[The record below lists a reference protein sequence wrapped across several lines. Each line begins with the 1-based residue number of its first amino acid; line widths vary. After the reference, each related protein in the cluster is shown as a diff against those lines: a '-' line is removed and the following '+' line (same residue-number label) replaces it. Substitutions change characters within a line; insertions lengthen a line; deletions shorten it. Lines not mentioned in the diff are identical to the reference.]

1 MKTCPKCQQQYP
13 NGFQYCPNDTEL
25 LITTEEYIR
34 RTAPL
39 TSAPAA
45 RESESA
51 EVVPLMPPV
60 TQAPAIPQTPATRES
75 QPAEKNGGMP
85 FRQTEQI
92 RAVQPEVVE
101 TAKAVPPPQ
110 QAKQQPQPAQPA
122 ARFSQSAPPSNAGKN
137 NASPSATPASSSKQA
152 SGTQDEG
159 FNLMIPQQA
168 GMVENLI
175 ANLKNIGEIFKKG
188 DYKPGTESPF
198 LLKEESLFDSVTR
211 EVSMAA
217 AEFKQ
222 NPKQFLSD
230 FVRGEGSNRF
240 RRNALLA
247 GSELAL
253 VGYVTIYFI
262 AQIVSSIKKPNGFLI
277 NTFFVGF
284 ATYLVACYGAR
295 GFLLYKLVNRAQNS
309 LAAPKVALEFF
320 NWSPIV
326 AILIITV
333 LFSNYDFYCRIF
345 PSRCVQV
352 EELPQEL
359 VDVAMVDLAEKIDV
373 KVAESAKAKE
383 KLLGGSKPQP
393 KQAAGGGGG
402 GKNDPTPASQG
413 RPPQMAL
420 TPQIIPPDPEPPKI
434 KNPSLVVASTIYGDP
449 KIMPP
454 MKGPIGDPNG
464 IPAPPSSGPGSG
476 GGIGNSTG
484 TGVGGGQ
491 GGGLGPGRGG
501 NTGGGDMSLGGGR
514 SVEPMSASLRPTILY
529 KERAKYTE
537 EARANKIQ
545 GSVLVALTYTFDGRI
560 TDIKVVRGLPDGLTE
575 SAIEAAKKI
584 RFQPAMKNGQP
595 VSVRGQLEFNF
606 TLY

>member
-39 TSAPAA
+39 TSAPPA

-51 EVVPLMPPV
+51 EVVPLTPPV
-60 TQAPAIPQTPATRES
+60 NQVPAIPQTPAPRES
-75 QPAEKNGGMP
+75 QPVEKNGGMP

-110 QAKQQPQPAQPA
+110 AKQQPQPVQPA
-122 ARFSQSAPPSNAGKN
+122 ARVSQSAPPSDAGKHT
-137 NASPSATPASSSKQA
+137 ASPSAAPASSSKQA
-152 SGTQDEG
+152 AAIQDDG

-168 GMVENLI
+168 GMIENLI

-188 DYKPGTESPF
+188 DYKPGSESPF
-198 LLKEESLFDSVTR
+198 LLKEESLFTSVKR

-222 NPKQFLSD
+222 NPKQFVSD
-230 FVRGEGSNRF
+230 FVRGEGSNRY

-383 KLLGGSKPQP
+383 KILGGSKPQP

-476 GGIGNSTG
+476 GGIGNSSG